1 VAPATPW
8 LNYNHLF
15 YFFVVVTEGGVAPA
29 SRKLRLSHPTVS
41 EQIRALEAAL
51 GETLFFREGRRLAL
65 TDVGRHVFTYAEDI
79 FSLGQELTET
89 LRAPSGA
96 PRVAGRPVRLAVGV
110 SDVVPKVIARRVLAS
125 LETIEGPIRL
135 TIRQDATVRLLDDLA
150 RHALD
155 VLITD
160 TPAPPNTTPRV
171 FAHALGECGT
181 AFFAAR
187 SLASELKGDFPRC
200 LDRAPFLLPGPANV
214 QQHALLAYF
223 EKHGVVPRVA
233 AEIDDSALLKAYG
246 EDGRG
251 VFAGPEAISRE
262 ISAHYNVDCIGRA
275 PALRERFF
283 LLTAERRIEHPLV
296 SRLLSRGHDVF
307 VGEPSREAENPPDSA
322 RAPATPRVR
331 GRAPRKARPQRS

>member
-1 VAPATPW
+1 MPVATPW

-15 YFFVVVTEGGVAPA
+15 YFFTVVTEGGVAPA

-41 EQIRALEAAL
+41 EQIRALEDAL
-51 GETLFFREGRRLAL
+51 GEALFFREGKRLTL
-65 TDVGRHVFTYAEDI
+65 TDVGRHVFAYAEDI
-79 FSLGQELTET
+79 FSLGQELAES
-89 LRAPSGA
+89 LRAPAGA
-96 PRVAGRPVRLAVGV
+96 PRVAGRPLRLAVGV
-110 SDVVPKVIARRVLAS
+110 ADVVPKVIARRVLAS
-125 LETIEGPIRL
+125 LETADAPMRL
-135 TIRQDATVRLLDDLA
+135 TIRQDATVRLLDELA

-155 VLITD
+155 VLVTD

-181 AFFAAR
+181 GFFAAP
-187 SLASELKGDFPRC
+187 SLASALEGDFPAC

-223 EKHGVVPRVA
+223 DKHGVVPRVA

-246 EDGRG
+246 GDGRG

-262 ISAHYNVDCIGRA
+262 ICAHYDVVCVGRA
-275 PALRERFF
+275 PTLRERFF

-307 VGEPSREAENPPDSA
+307 EPEQRAGRGEPREGRD
-322 RAPATPRVR
+322 RRR
-331 GRAPRKARPQRS
+331 GPGA

>member
-1 VAPATPW
+1 MLSATPW

-41 EQIRALEAAL
+41 EQIRALEDAL
-51 GETLFFREGRRLAL
+51 GETLFFREGKRLTL
-65 TDVGRHVFTYAEDI
+65 TDVGRHVFAYAEDI
-79 FSLGQELTET
+79 FSLGQELAES
-89 LRAPSGA
+89 LRAPTGA
-96 PRVAGRPVRLAVGV
+96 PRVAGRPLRLAVGV
-110 SDVVPKVIARRVLAS
+110 ADVVPKVIARRVLAS
-125 LETIEGPIRL
+125 LETAEGPTRL
-135 TIRQDATVRLLDDLA
+135 SIRQDATVRLLDELA

-155 VLITD
+155 VLVTD

-187 SLASELKGDFPRC
+187 SLAGGLKGEFPRC
-200 LDRAPFLLPGPANV
+200 LDRVPFLLPGPANV

-223 EKHGVVPRVA
+223 DKHGVVPRIA

-246 EDGRG
+246 ADGRG

-262 ISAHYNVDCIGRA
+262 ICSHYDVVCVGRA

-296 SRLLSRGHDVF
+296 SRLLSLGHDVF
-307 VGEPSREAENPPDSA
+307 AVERDGPEA
-322 RAPATPRVR
+322 RAGTK
-331 GRAPRKARPQRS
+331 RAETARPERS

>member
-1 VAPATPW
+1 MPTSAAW

-15 YFFVVVTEGGVAPA
+15 YFFVVVIEGGIAPA
-29 SRKLRLSHPTVS
+29 ARKLRLSHPTVS
-41 EQIRALEAAL
+41 EQVRALEGTL
-51 GETLFFREGRRLAL
+51 GEALFFREGKRLAL
-65 TDVGRHVFTYAEDI
+65 TDVGRHVFAYAEDI
-79 FSLGQELTET
+79 FTLGQELCES
-89 LRAPSGA
+89 LRAPTDA
-96 PRVAGRPVRLAVGV
+96 PRVGGRPLRLAVGV
-110 SDVVPKVIARRVLAS
+110 ADVVPKVIARRVLAS
-125 LETIEGPIRL
+125 LETAETPVRL
-135 TIRQDATVRLLDDLA
+135 SIRQDATVRLLDELT

-181 AFFAAR
+181 AFFATSAVAR
-187 SLASELKGDFPRC
+187 GLRGAFPQC

-223 EKHGVVPRVA
+223 DKHGVVPRVA

-262 ISAHYNVDCIGRA
+262 ICTHYDVTCIGRA

-283 LLTAERRIEHPLV
+283 LLTAERRIAHPLV
-296 SRLLSRGHDVF
+296 SRLLSLGHDVF
-307 VGEPSREAENPPDSA
+307 AQGTQPDA
-322 RAPATPRVR
+322 AKPDGQAPGATPPKRAR
-331 GRAPRKARPQRS
+331 PRRKAAPRGAV